1 MPTFIDM
8 FAGIGGI
15 RSGLE
20 QSGFKCNGWIEIDKF
35 ARKSYE
41 EIYQPT
47 NEWTAT
53 DITKVNAKDI
63 PKSDLWSFGFPCQD
77 ISVAGKMKGIRNGT
91 RSGLFYTVTKLIRET
106 PKESKPKWLLIENV
120 KNLLSIDKG
129 QGFLSVLSELDE
141 IGYDAE
147 WNVFDSANFV
157 PQHRERVFLI
167 GHLRGA
173 GTRKIFHQDG
183 ESTATNK
190 TIGTIKQIGNIANS
204 KSFGG
209 NPQVGRVYGTDG
221 ISPTLNTM
229 QGGGREPK
237 IAIPCITPDRL
248 NKRQNGRRFK
258 NNNDNMFTLT
268 ATDRHGI
275 VVKGNLSNSGWGSF
289 VSQNKSKLRI
299 RKLTP
304 LETWRLQGFSD
315 ESFNRAEK
323 VNSNSQLY
331 KQAGNSVTVPVIK
344 FIGDL
349 IMESIND

>member
-1 MPTFIDM
+1 M

-106 PKESKPKWLLIENV
+106 HKESKPKWLLIENV

-157 PQHRERVFLI
+157 PQHRERVYI
-167 GHLRGA
+167 VGHLGKNS
-173 GTRKIFHQDG
+173 TRKVFPIFRENQEANQGTSVKIHQVG
-183 ESTATNK
+183 QLNK
-190 TIGTIKQIGNIANS
+190 T

-221 ISPTLNTM
+221 LSPTLNTM

-237 IAIPCITPDRL
+237 IAIKEATKKGYAEATIGDSINLEQPNSKTR
-248 NKRQNGRRFK
+248 RGRVGK
-258 NNNDNMFTLT
+258 GIANTLT
-268 ATDRHGI
+268 TSCNQATLD
-275 VVKGNLSNSGWGSF
+275 VEKG
-289 VSQNKSKLRI
+289 KIRI

-304 LETWRLQGFSD
+304 RECWRLQGFPD

>member
-1 MPTFIDM
+1 M

-41 EIYQPT
+41 AIYQPT

-77 ISVAGKMKGIRNGT
+77 VSIAGKMKGIRNGT

-106 PKESKPKWLLIENV
+106 PKESKPKWLFIENV
-120 KNLLSIDKG
+120 ENLLSIDKG
-129 QGFLSVLSELDE
+129 QGFLSVLSGLDE

-157 PQHRERVFLI
+157 PQHRERVYI
-167 GHLRGA
+167 VGHLRTA
-173 GTRKIFHQDG
+173 HTRKVFPIFRESQKANRGTSVKIHQVG
-183 ESTATNK
+183 QLNK
-190 TIGTIKQIGNIANS
+190 T

-221 ISPTLNTM
+221 LSPTLNTM

-237 IAIPCITPDRL
+237 VLVSKYERTE
-248 NKRQNGRRFK
+248 
-258 NNNDNMFTLT
+258 T

-275 VVKGNLSNSGWGSF
+275 VVKGNLSNTGYHSGDVLGTNGISSTITASNYKHPLKI
-289 VSQNKSKLRI
+289 VDEYNKLRI

-304 LETWRLQGFSD
+304 LEAWRLQGFSD
-315 ESFNRAEK
+315 ESFNREK

-349 IMESIND
+349 IMESTNEQ

>member
-41 EIYQPT
+41 EIYHPE

-53 DITKVNAKDI
+53 DITAINAKDI

-77 ISVAGKMKGIRNGT
+77 ISVAGKMKGIKNGT
-91 RSGLFYTVTKLIRET
+91 RSGLFYAVTRLIRKT
-106 PKESKPKWLLIENV
+106 SKENKPKWLFIENV

-141 IGYDAE
+141 IGYDVE

-167 GHLRGA
+167 GHLRGS

-183 ESTATNK
+183 ESRAVSKAVGKIKIVGNISPSGYGANDILDTKGISKTLTTMSGGNTQPKVAIKEATK
-190 TIGTIKQIGNIANS
+190 KGYAEATIGDSINLEQPNSKTRRGRVGKGIAN
-204 KSFGG
+204 
-209 NPQVGRVYGTDG
+209 
-221 ISPTLNTM
+221 
-229 QGGGREPK
+229 
-237 IAIPCITPDRL
+237 
-248 NKRQNGRRFK
+248 
-258 NNNDNMFTLT
+258 TLT
-268 ATDRHGI
+268 TNCNQATLD
-275 VVKGNLSNSGWGSF
+275 VEKG
-289 VSQNKSKLRI
+289 KIRI

-304 LETWRLQGFSD
+304 RECWRLQGFPD
-315 ESFNRAEK
+315 ESFDRAKK

-349 IMESIND
+349 IMESTKK

>member
-1 MPTFIDM
+1 M

-106 PKESKPKWLLIENV
+106 HKESKPKWLLIENV

-167 GHLRGA
+167 GHFRGA

-190 TIGTIKQIGNIANS
+190 TIGIIKQIGNIANF

-237 IAIPCITPDRL
+237 IAIKEATKKGYAEATIGDSINLEQPNSKTR
-248 NKRQNGRRFK
+248 RGRVGK
-258 NNNDNMFTLT
+258 GIANTLT
-268 ATDRHGI
+268 TSCNQATLD
-275 VVKGNLSNSGWGSF
+275 VEKG
-289 VSQNKSKLRI
+289 KIRI

-304 LETWRLQGFSD
+304 RECWRLQGFPD

-349 IMESIND
+349 IMESINEQ